1 MTKRNW
7 PEGLRQEL
15 ETKRDELTA
24 RLDRI
29 TANVRRSLD
38 SDSEERARELADSE
52 VVDALG
58 NEARDELQKIAIA
71 LSRMDSGE
79 YGLCTECGTR
89 IAADR
94 IAAYPYA
101 EECIDCA
108 ELTEDYSSRG

>member
-1 MTKRNW
+1 MSEQRW
-7 PEGLRQEL
+7 PEGLKERL
-15 ETKRDELTA
+15 EAKRDELQV

-38 SDSEERARELADSE
+38 TDSEERAKELADSE

-58 NEARDELQKIAIA
+58 NEARAEIARIA
-71 LSRMDSGE
+71 RALARMEAGD
-79 YGLCTECGTR
+79 YGLCAECGAA
-89 IAADR
+89 IAPGR

-108 ELTEDYSSRG
+108 ELDEQIRSRT